1 MGALVP
7 AVSPVRGPMAI
18 RLSLAHVLNGAFYS
32 LPYDLLNDFA
42 PVSPL
47 GTGSLVLSARKN
59 MPAENLN
66 ELIAWL
72 RGNPNRASAGFGG
85 GDSHLATAFFQK
97 VTGTQFVLV
106 PYRGGGPA
114 IQDLVA
120 GQIDLYFA
128 GSVFIPLVRAGSIKA
143 YAVTSDTRLA
153 LAPDIPTFA
162 EMGLPALSFSS
173 WIGLFAPPTPKVLH
187 RNKPE
192 ATSYIDP
199 HVQRPHAVGAHVAQC
214 HGRPGLGSWSIAHAG
229 EDIRASSATAS
240 SGRCAL
246 LRDTVPDQGE
256 GRSAA
261 GTGEGEPRSPP
272 TGASCCPRRA
282 ATLHRRHQIDLDS
295 VSALATG
302 VRRAQ
307 IKTKLR

>member
-1 MGALVP
+1 MKSTRRTFLQIAGATVATPAFSRAATAQTTYPTRPITMIVP
-7 AVSPVRGPMAI
+7 YAAGGAPDVIGRVLAERMKG
-18 RLSLAHVLNGAFYS
+18 SLEQPFIIENVGGADGSIGTGRVARARPNGYTIVLGLTGTHVLNGAFYS

-128 GSVFIPLVRAGSIKA
+128 GSVFIPLV
-143 YAVTSDTRLA
+143 L
-153 LAPDIPTFA
+153 PDDRG
-162 EMGLPALSFSS
+162 EVVG
-173 WIGLFAPPTPKVLH
+173 
-187 RNKPE
+187 
-192 ATSYIDP
+192 
-199 HVQRPHAVGAHVAQC
+199 AVG
-214 HGRPGLGSWSIAHAG
+214 GRVVGW
-229 EDIRASSATAS
+229 
-240 SGRCAL
+240 
-246 LRDTVPDQGE
+246 
-256 GRSAA
+256 
-261 GTGEGEPRSPP
+261 
-272 TGASCCPRRA
+272 
-282 ATLHRRHQIDLDS
+282 
-295 VSALATG
+295 
-302 VRRAQ
+302 
-307 IKTKLR
+307 